1 MNPRRAAASPGSTGG
16 AATDDELTR
25 IWEEAKKHLRGRI
38 ADAAFQFWFDR
49 TVPLGLD
56 DGAFVIG
63 VPNDFAREW
72 IEKRLV
78 GQVAEALEQVLGGAV
93 EVKIVVDARAAAL
106 PDRPAA
112 EPTAEPP
119 VETAPPKGKRGDR
132 RRKPRTTRAVGD
144 LNPRYVFD
152 RFVTGPNNE
161 YATAVARSVAESPA
175 SAYNPVFIY
184 ADTGLGKTH
193 LTQALAHA
201 ALEQHPDLQ
210 VRYVTCERFTDDFIN
225 AVTDKGR
232 IEGFKQTYRDNDV
245 LIVDDVQFLAEK
257 QQTQVEFF
265 HTFNALYEAGKQI
278 VITSDRPPR
287 ELEVLEERLRSRFG
301 QGVVVD
307 ISRPDLETRIAI
319 LRKQVKWEGF
329 EIAEP
334 EALEWIAQKVTT
346 NIREAL
352 RSPDASRQL
361 RLHPWGR
368 RHRRDHQGGAQ
379 GYRPQGLPASG
390 HHRDGPERGGPAV
403 RSARQRP
410 ARQPAHPGRR
420 LRTPHRDVP
429 LQGSSRRPRSRRSAP
444 GSAAGTT
451 APSSTR
457 STRWSGNSRTAT
469 IRSCRTSWP
478 SSAPASRPP
487 TEISPQPLWTT
498 PSSPADDPHGSV
510 EIGYASLTID
520 AAAGRS
526 ATFCTHRPHHCAE
539 APALIVQRQD
549 HLSTS
554 STGTV
559 MTARSIYFS
568 FFS

>member
-1 MNPRRAAASPGSTGG
+1 MNPRRAAASPGSTDG

-38 ADAAFQFWFDR
+38 ADSAFQFWFDR

-72 IEKRLV
+72 IEKRLA
-78 GQVAEALEQVLGGAV
+78 GQVAEALEEVLGGAV
-93 EVKIVVDARAAAL
+93 EVKVVVDARAAAL

-112 EPTAEPP
+112 EPVAEPP
-119 VETAPPKGKRGDR
+119 VEPAPPKGKRGDR
-132 RRKPRTTRAVGD
+132 RRKPRAARSAGD

-193 LTQALAHA
+193 LTQAIAHA
-201 ALEQHPDLQ
+201 ALEQHPELQ

-346 NIREAL
+346 NIRELYGAL
-352 RSPDASRQL
+352 TRAVSFASIRGVDVTVETTKEALKDIVPRAYQHPVTIEMVQNEVARQFGLHVNDLRGNRRTQDVAYARHIAMYLSRELTEASLPQIGTRFGGRHHSTVIHAVDKVERQL
-361 RLHPWGR
+361 KDGHDPQLQDLVALIGARLK
-368 RHRRDHQGGAQ
+368 
-379 GYRPQGLPASG
+379 
-390 HHRDGPERGGPAV
+390 
-403 RSARQRP
+403 
-410 ARQPAHPGRR
+410 
-420 LRTPHRDVP
+420 TPH
-429 LQGSSRRPRSRRSAP
+429 
-444 GSAAGTT
+444 
-451 APSSTR
+451 
-457 STRWSGNSRTAT
+457 
-469 IRSCRTSWP
+469 
-478 SSAPASRPP
+478 
-487 TEISPQPLWTT
+487 
-498 PSSPADDPHGSV
+498 
-510 EIGYASLTID
+510 
-520 AAAGRS
+520 
-526 ATFCTHRPHHCAE
+526 
-539 APALIVQRQD
+539 
-549 HLSTS
+549 
-554 STGTV
+554 
-559 MTARSIYFS
+559 
-568 FFS
+568 